1 MLVVDGLVCSA
12 SEKLEQVI
20 KNSGAGVYA
29 VVSSDDV
36 YAALNADDNLFAS
49 ALGKATKSIIYRHT
63 SGLTCNKWA
72 EVLGYYEKQ
81 EVSNTY
87 TNGRNYQSMFSIVPG
102 QMNTD
107 SINVNL
113 KRDYIVRPEEISR
126 MAKDEVY
133 IMDAV
138 NSELAFTHVV

>member
-1 MLVVDGLVCSA
+1 
-12 SEKLEQVI
+12 
-20 KNSGAGVYA
+20 
-29 VVSSDDV
+29 
-36 YAALNADDNLFAS
+36 
-49 ALGKATKSIIYRHT
+49 
-63 SGLTCNKWA
+63 
-72 EVLGYYEKQ
+72 
-81 EVSNTY
+81 
-87 TNGRNYQSMFSIVPG
+87 MFSIVPG

-133 IMDAV
+133 IVDAV